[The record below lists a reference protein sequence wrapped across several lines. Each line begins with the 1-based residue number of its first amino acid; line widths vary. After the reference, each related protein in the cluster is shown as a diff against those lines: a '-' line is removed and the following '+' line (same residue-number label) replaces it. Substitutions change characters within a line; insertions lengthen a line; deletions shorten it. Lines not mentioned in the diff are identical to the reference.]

1 MWILTKRLL
10 ARSKAA
16 YQLNG
21 PVNIRQRMHQ
31 PAQLHH
37 TLKGADID
45 LVVLL
50 GKSNER
56 KPNIE

>member
-1 MWILTKRLL
+1 
-10 ARSKAA
+10 
-16 YQLNG
+16 
-21 PVNIRQRMHQ
+21 MHQ
-31 PAQLHH
+31 AVQLHH
-37 TLKGADID
+37 NLEGADID